1 MTDPLDPLGRPGA
14 ATPLRSLR
22 RAATGAAFD
31 VSFAETTAPAAA
43 ETSATGSV
51 GAVNPMLLHELAV
64 DGEERRDREA
74 HQHGTDVLELLAA
87 LQRGLLGA
95 KVETL
100 PMERLLS
107 LVEHPPEAADPGLAA
122 VTRAIVLRA
131 RIEIARRLPR
141 APAQD

>member
-1 MTDPLDPLGRPGA
+1 MTDPLNPLGRPTAA
-14 ATPLRSLR
+14 ATPRPVR
-22 RAATGAAFD
+22 RTGTGAVFD
-31 VSFAETTAPAAA
+31 MSLGETPEPATSETTGAGP
-43 ETSATGSV
+43 V

-74 HQHGTDVLELLAA
+74 HRHGTDVLELLAE
-87 LQRGLLGA
+87 LQRGLLAA

-107 LVEHPPEAADPGLAA
+107 LVENLPAAADPGLAA